1 MSENKWTS
9 EGPWIAFYDEDSDE
23 WSIRINT
30 HGHWGIYTQ
39 IAELGFDC
47 EGTRANAHLIAAS
60 PAMAEA
66 LEALANIPFQDDQN
80 TGSGWAYVETG
91 IRIKDILAARA
102 ALSLARGEAK

>member
-66 LEALANIPFQDDQN
+66 LELVI
-80 TGSGWAYVETG
+80 GSLKFDRNDEVSKEV
-91 IRIKDILAARA
+91 IRRINA